1 MNLLSIILVFIFLGT
16 LVVLGTALVGLGVW
30 RLQRQVHGG
39 TVTST
44 KALLV
49 SLDVFLAAS
58 GLLLALY
65 GVLGV
70 YRIVWGT

>member
-39 TVTST
+39 TVTGT

-49 SLDVFLAAS
+49 SLDVFLAAF

-65 GVLGV
+65 GILGV